1 MKRPWD
7 FLQEL
12 KRRKVVRVAVVYL
25 ATAFVVLQAA
35 DIMLPRL
42 GVPEWA
48 MSLIVLLVVLGFPV
62 AMVLAWALEMTPDGV
77 RITSAAP
84 PSGSDLSPPPS
95 LLGTGTVAAAG
106 LLVVLGIGLGTG
118 WFLRPMTSPGVSD
131 GSRVVQAVVSTRS
144 IAVLPFVNMSDE
156 AANEFFADG
165 ISEELLNLLVRVDDI
180 GVASRT
186 SSFAYKG
193 RDVGTVAMARELN
206 VNHILEGSVRKDGER
221 VRITAQLIDAVE
233 DRHLWSETYDR
244 QLTDIFQVQ
253 EEIANAI
260 VAALRGTLG
269 TGQAERAVTVPTA
282 TDNLDAYT
290 VYLEARERFVTRSD
304 LLEAVELFERVVE
317 MDPTFA
323 RGWEGLAAVSAVM
336 ESWDFVD
343 RDYNALALQAADRA
357 LALDSTLSMP
367 WAVRSTVLTKLHP
380 ADFAQSM
387 ELAQRAIDADP
398 NNATIHLWRSI
409 SWIQLGFFGRA
420 LSDQDRCLA
429 IDPAYQ
435 NCLRWKAITLQVA
448 GETDLALDLLEQE
461 VAGAY
466 LGSRGLIFIEPFLYR
481 DNRVAALLL
490 MQGLG
495 WPRELQEAI
504 IRTRLE
510 GGTPPDPRV
519 LVARTAPD
527 DGRSHTQLYMLL
539 GAYDL
544 ALETEFPHNLV
555 EFWDPSH
562 AGLRQTPAFTEFL
575 NRLGVPAYWH
585 EHGFPPQCRPL
596 RGNDFECVS

>member
-1 MKRPWD
+1 VGSV
-7 FLQEL
+7 FAEL
-12 KRRKVVRVAVVYL
+12 RRRKVIRVGVVYG
-25 ATAFVVLQAA
+25 ATAFVLLQAA
-35 DIMLPRL
+35 QLLAAGLALPDWFF
-42 GVPEWA
+42 PA
-48 MSLIVLLVVLGFPV
+48 ITVVLILGLPV
-62 AMVLAWALEMTPDGV
+62 ALILAWALELTPDGV
-77 RITSAAP
+77 RVTASSA
-84 PSGSDLSPPPS
+84 PSGTTSPPPS
-95 LLGTGTVAAAG
+95 LLGKWTVAVAA
-106 LLVVLGIGLGTG
+106 LLMILGIGLGAG
-118 WFLRPMTSPGVSD
+118 WFLRPASSPGLLDADPAAPTTPSN
-131 GSRVVQAVVSTRS
+131 RS

-165 ISEELLNLLVRVDDI
+165 ISEELLNVLVRVEGI

-193 RDVGTVAMARELN
+193 RDLGTVAIARELN
-206 VNHILEGSVRKDGER
+206 VAHVLEGSVRKDGER
-221 VRITAQLIDAVE
+221 VRINAQLIDALH

-244 QLTDIFQVQ
+244 ELTDIFAVQ

-269 TGQAERAVTVPTA
+269 TDQAEQAVTVRVA

-290 VYLEARERFVTRSD
+290 IYLEARERFVARSD
-304 LLEAVELFERVVE
+304 LLEAVRLFERVVE

-323 RGWEGLAAVSAVM
+323 RGWEGLAAISAVM

-357 LALDSTLSMP
+357 LALDASLSMP
-367 WAVRSTVLTKLHP
+367 WAVHSTVLTKSYP
-380 ADFAQSM
+380 IAFSQSM

-398 NNATIHLWRSI
+398 HNATIHLWRSI
-409 SWIQLGFFGRA
+409 SWVQLGFFDRA
-420 LSDQDRCLA
+420 LADQARCLA

-435 NCLRWKAITLQVA
+435 NCLRWKAITLQLK
-448 GETDLALDLLEQE
+448 GDTDRALDLLEQE
-461 VAGAY
+461 VAGDY
-466 LGSRGLIFIEPFLYR
+466 LGSRALIFIEPFLR
-481 DNRVAALLL
+481 RGNRVAALLM

-495 WPRELQEAI
+495 WPRELRETVI
-504 IRTRLE
+504 HIRLE
-510 GGTPPDPRV
+510 GGTAADPRG

-544 ALETEFPHNLV
+544 ALGTEFPHNLV
-555 EFWDPSH
+555 EYWDPSH
-562 AGLRQTPAFTEFL
+562 AGLRHSPAFAQFL

-596 RGNDFECVS
+596 RGSDFECVS